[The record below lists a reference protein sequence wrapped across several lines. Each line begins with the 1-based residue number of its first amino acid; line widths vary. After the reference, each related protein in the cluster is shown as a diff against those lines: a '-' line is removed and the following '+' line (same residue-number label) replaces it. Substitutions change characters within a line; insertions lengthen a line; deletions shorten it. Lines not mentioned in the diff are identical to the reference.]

1 MSSTILYLA
10 FIIRTLF
17 IIKNLFKNKEGDMS
31 LIT

>member
-10 FIIRTLF
+10 FIIRTLS